1 MGIKTSQGVHIKSGE
16 VDSLGIDKPQSLGL
30 PTPPLPAVSDI
41 NPEDT
46 PQEKN
51 GPNDEPNN
59 DEPNND
65 EPNND
70 DKENKAANYISN
82 VSDK

>member
-51 GPNDEPNN
+51 EPVYDEL
-59 DEPNND
+59 
-65 EPNND
+65 NND